1 MEKTKR
7 IIVSLL
13 VSLVVM
19 LVVNI
24 IAVNYSKEDYISVS
38 VFNKEMFKGSKVQE
52 NDISTIQVKR
62 TSESTYLKQDI
73 TQIFGKTLMTDV
85 EQGEIVFLSQFGE
98 GEEILEKQEGYKYI
112 SIPITE
118 ISYPTCNKLRKGDKV
133 SLYYTAKSK
142 NISNAIKDKQRLY
155 SSTEKDGFVTCL
167 LFDSVEV
174 ISFHD
179 SIGKET
185 SGGITTSVLLRL
197 NTEDVLLIANLK
209 EQGTFD
215 VVLN

>member
-13 VSLVVM
+13 ISLVVI
-19 LVVNI
+19 LTVNI
-24 IAVNYSKEDYISVS
+24 ITVNYAKEDYISVS
-38 VFNKEMFKGSKVQE
+38 IFNKGMFKGSKVQE
-52 NDISTIQVKR
+52 KDISTIQVKK
-62 TSESTYLKQDI
+62 TNESAYLKQDV
-73 TQIFGKTLMTDV
+73 TQFLGKTLMTDV
-85 EQGEIVFLSQFGE
+85 EQGEIVFLNQFGNS
-98 GEEILEKQEGYKYI
+98 EEILEKQEGYKYI

-118 ISYPTCNKLRKGDKV
+118 TSYPTCNKLRKGDKV

-155 SSTEKDGFVTCL
+155 SNTEKDGFVTCL

-179 SIGKET
+179 STGKET
-185 SGGITTSVLLRL
+185 GGGITTSILLRL

>member
-7 IIVSLL
+7 IIISLL
-13 VSLVVM
+13 MSLVVII
-19 LVVNI
+19 VVNI
-24 IAVNYSKEDYISVS
+24 ITINYAKEDYIRVN
-38 VFNKEMFKGSKVQE
+38 VFNKELFKGSKVQE
-52 NDISTIQVKR
+52 KDISTIQVKK
-62 TSESTYLKQDI
+62 TDESAYLKQDV
-73 TQIFGKTLMTDV
+73 TQILGKTLITDV
-85 EQGEIVFLSQFGE
+85 EQGEIVFLNQFTENGD
-98 GEEILEKQEGYKYI
+98 ILEKQEGYKYI

-118 ISYPTCNKLRKGDKV
+118 NSYPTSNKLRKGDKV

-167 LFDSVEV
+167 LLDNVEV

-179 SIGKET
+179 NTGKET
-185 SGGITTSVLLRL
+185 SGGIITSILLRL
-197 NTEDVLLIANLK
+197 NADDVLLVANLK